1 MSEDPG
7 IQMKLLYAHFM
18 NGNYAEA
25 IAIGDRLEG
34 ERYFKDSEERV
45 VYAWA
50 LYRAGKSDAS
60 EKVFQSMNK
69 SFTNYFHR
77 LEYCKFLLDLK
88 KQTAAQEN
96 LRKLMDE
103 FDQMQSSERNLKRG
117 MLRQVKDLYA
127 ENFTDKS

>member
-1 MSEDPG
+1 
-7 IQMKLLYAHFM
+7 
-18 NGNYAEA
+18 
-25 IAIGDRLEG
+25 
-34 ERYFKDSEERV
+34 
-45 VYAWA
+45 
-50 LYRAGKSDAS
+50 
-60 EKVFQSMNK
+60 MNK